1 MSNNTRQDGHNANSV
16 ADSSVSA
23 EFNRKNELAQQV
35 AQLSPKALEQA
46 KFVEQLGAD
55 RLETERK
62 SQQRAH
68 GHRVL
73 KEENKLLKNYI
84 RDRSERPEEVRIDP
98 APDLDIIGQQAERMV
113 SQREAFYLKEVE
125 RGTEANLRQIV
136 AKDRQ
141 GGFEGPAEHDRE
153 AEHDQ

>member
-1 MSNNTRQDGHNANSV
+1 MSDDIKDDGHDANSSG
-16 ADSSVSA
+16 DGTMSA
-23 EFNRKNELAQQV
+23 EFNRQNELAAQV
-35 AQLSPKALEQA
+35 AKLSPKALEQA
-46 KFVEQLGAD
+46 KFVEQLGAE

-84 RDRSERPEEVRIDP
+84 LDRSERPEGVRVDP
-98 APDLDIIGQQAERMV
+98 TPDLQIISDQAERMV

-125 RGTEANLRQIV
+125 RGTQANLRQII

-141 GGFEGPAEHDRE
+141 GGFDGHSDHDTEHE
-153 AEHDQ
+153 